1 MDCQKHIK
9 VLFVCTGN
17 ICRSPM
23 AEAIFKK
30 MVADEGLAGCVEAA
44 SAATTTWEIG
54 NPPHPGTRAVLKQN
68 EIPIEQAKRAVQVT
82 RTDFSKYDYV
92 LVMDQQNVEELRYL
106 GLGPA
111 RKLMEFAPHLGV
123 KDVPDPYYTMNFDF
137 VYNLITAACRGLLN
151 EIRQKVAV

>member
-1 MDCQKHIK
+1 MDCKQPVK

-30 MVADEGLAGCVEAA
+30 MVADEGLDRCIEVA

-82 RTDFSKYDYV
+82 RADFSKYDYV

-123 KDVPDPYYTMNFDF
+123 KDVPDPYYTMNFEF
-137 VYNLITAACRGLLN
+137 VYNIITAACRGLLN
-151 EIRQKVAV
+151 EIRQKAAA